1 MQFSFPHSR
10 FIAFW
15 KMTQIFFYCSQRQK
29 ISMLQK
35 TKQYELCYMQIN
47 NLKYLSHL
55 IHAAQWKL
63 TSSIFET
70 DVRKSPDISQSNQ
83 TPNRGEEELPP
94 TFPVSSFHFFVFLP
108 RHFAPE
114 QLHVR
119 MANAHLPN
127 GYVIYLLCMAELSL
141 IGNVPDGFLNTR
153 STIWGGGVF
162 VFYLFQ
168 WGFFG
173 MQLNL

>member
-1 MQFSFPHSR
+1 
-10 FIAFW
+10 
-15 KMTQIFFYCSQRQK
+15 
-29 ISMLQK
+29 MLQK

-119 MANAHLPN
+119 MASTHIPN

-141 IGNVPDGFLNTR
+141 IGNFKHPVDISGA
-153 STIWGGGVF
+153 GGGGCLFF
-162 VFYLFQ
+162 VCFSRGF
-168 WGFFG
+168 FFG
-173 MQLNL
+173 MQLYSYYDP